1 MILSCK
7 NCGARI
13 VYNPGTGRLQCEYCD
28 SSFDI
33 SEYNIKDDYKE
44 EAPIHE
50 SKIYGGDINSDN
62 MECMIYRCSA
72 CGAEISVNGVE
83 ASTFCVYCGSPNV
96 IFSRVARLKKPQK
109 ILPFYLTKQHAEHL
123 IRNKINSGFF
133 IPNEIKNFH
142 TEMIR
147 GIYIPYYVTNVAY
160 RDSAVVESEVGS
172 GKTRHKTYSLRSGYC
187 IFDHMTTDAS
197 TRLSDSLSVKLEPY
211 NLTVL
216 RDFNINYLTGFYSDI
231 SDVAPKEAC
240 RTAIDRSE
248 HLFTDALLGSVR
260 GSDKKIINHNPEYL
274 VKDEPMKVMLPA
286 WFLTFRYN
294 DKPYTILVNGQTGKV
309 IGGIPWDQKR
319 FWVVFAILA
328 VILSLITLPII
339 GSFLDYE
346 SVRRSSSSIGK
357 MIISMVFTIIAIS
370 VTGIKK
376 LKKVLSSI
384 RLTSEKSLTRYV
396 SKRQN
401 GG

>member
-1 MILSCK
+1 
-7 NCGARI
+7 
-13 VYNPGTGRLQCEYCD
+13 
-28 SSFDI
+28 
-33 SEYNIKDDYKE
+33 
-44 EAPIHE
+44 
-50 SKIYGGDINSDN
+50 
-62 MECMIYRCSA
+62 
-72 CGAEISVNGVE
+72 
-83 ASTFCVYCGSPNV
+83 
-96 IFSRVARLKKPQK
+96 
-109 ILPFYLTKQHAEHL
+109 
-123 IRNKINSGFF
+123 
-133 IPNEIKNFH
+133 
-142 TEMIR
+142 MIR

-274 VKDEPMKVMLPA
+274 VKDEPMKIMLPA

-319 FWVVFAILA
+319 FWAVFAILC
-328 VILSLITLPII
+328 LI
-339 GSFLDYE
+339 
-346 SVRRSSSSIGK
+346 VVSSIP
-357 MIISMVFTIIAIS
+357 
-370 VTGIKK
+370 
-376 LKKVLSSI
+376 I
-384 RLTSEKSLTRYV
+384 RKTV
-396 SKRQN
+396 
-401 GG
+401 